1 MFLVERMRAQFSVR
15 LGKSSKFHLM
25 LSQCRNLAELVRQ
38 LKELDGETW
47 VVMEHTRRYCE
58 SVANQLYEASLY
70 VSEANPHLI
79 KEYCG
84 NSLRRVKT
92 DETDAIKLRGMLLTT
107 ARLYSHGY
115 DSLSFTKLII
125 SPASQ
130 SKYLLINCGRL
141 Y

>member
-25 LSQCRNLAELVRQ
+25 LPQCRNLAELVRQ

-107 ARLYSHGY
+107 GTDLRDYTHMDTIRCLLQLAV
-115 DSLSFTKLII
+115 TI
-125 SPASQ
+125 SDVFS
-130 SKYLLINCGRL
+130 
-141 Y
+141 

>member
-25 LSQCRNLAELVRQ
+25 LPQCRNLAELVRQ

-92 DETDAIKLRGMLLTT
+92 L
-107 ARLYSHGY
+107 
-115 DSLSFTKLII
+115 SLIHI
-125 SPASQ
+125 
-130 SKYLLINCGRL
+130 
-141 Y
+141 

>member
-25 LSQCRNLAELVRQ
+25 LPQCRNLAELVRQ

-107 ARLYSHGY
+107 GTDLRDYTHMDTLRC
-115 DSLSFTKLII
+115 
-125 SPASQ
+125 
-130 SKYLLINCGRL
+130 LLQN
-141 Y
+141 

>member
-25 LSQCRNLAELVRQ
+25 LPKCRNLAELVRQ

-107 ARLYSHGY
+107 GTDLRDYTHM
-115 DSLSFTKLII
+115 DTIRC
-125 SPASQ
+125 
-130 SKYLLINCGRL
+130 LLQN
-141 Y
+141 

>member
-25 LSQCRNLAELVRQ
+25 LPQCRNLAELVRQ

-58 SVANQLYEASLY
+58 SVANQLYEASQY

-107 ARLYSHGY
+107 GTDLRDYTHM
-115 DSLSFTKLII
+115 DTIRC
-125 SPASQ
+125 
-130 SKYLLINCGRL
+130 LLQN
-141 Y
+141 

>member
-25 LSQCRNLAELVRQ
+25 LPQCRNLAELVRQ

-47 VVMEHTRRYCE
+47 VVIEHTRRYCE

-107 ARLYSHGY
+107 GTDLRDYTHM
-115 DSLSFTKLII
+115 DTIRC
-125 SPASQ
+125 
-130 SKYLLINCGRL
+130 LLQN
-141 Y
+141 

>member
-25 LSQCRNLAELVRQ
+25 LPQCRNLAELVRQ

-47 VVMEHTRRYCE
+47 VVMEHTRRYYE

-107 ARLYSHGY
+107 GTDLRDYTHM
-115 DSLSFTKLII
+115 DTIRC
-125 SPASQ
+125 
-130 SKYLLINCGRL
+130 LLQN
-141 Y
+141 

>member
-1 MFLVERMRAQFSVR
+1 
-15 LGKSSKFHLM
+15 M
-25 LSQCRNLAELVRQ
+25 LPQCRNLAELVRQ

-107 ARLYSHGY
+107 GTDLRDYTPHM
-115 DSLSFTKLII
+115 DTIRC
-125 SPASQ
+125 
-130 SKYLLINCGRL
+130 LLQN
-141 Y
+141 

>member
-1 MFLVERMRAQFSVR
+1 MFRVERMRAQFSVR

-25 LSQCRNLAELVRQ
+25 LPQCRNLAELVRQ

-107 ARLYSHGY
+107 GTDLRDYTHM
-115 DSLSFTKLII
+115 DTIRC
-125 SPASQ
+125 
-130 SKYLLINCGRL
+130 LLQN
-141 Y
+141 

>member
-15 LGKSSKFHLM
+15 VGKSSKFHLM
-25 LSQCRNLAELVRQ
+25 LPQCRNLAELVRQ

-107 ARLYSHGY
+107 GTDLRDYTHM
-115 DSLSFTKLII
+115 DTIRC
-125 SPASQ
+125 
-130 SKYLLINCGRL
+130 LLQN
-141 Y
+141 

>member
-25 LSQCRNLAELVRQ
+25 LPQCRNLAELVRQ

-107 ARLYSHGY
+107 GTDLRDYTHMDTIRCIL
-115 DSLSFTKLII
+115 
-125 SPASQ
+125 Q
-130 SKYLLINCGRL
+130 N
-141 Y
+141 

>member
-25 LSQCRNLAELVRQ
+25 LPQCRNLAELVRQ

-92 DETDAIKLRGMLLTT
+92 DETDAKKLRGMLLTT
-107 ARLYSHGY
+107 GTDLRDYTHM
-115 DSLSFTKLII
+115 DTIRC
-125 SPASQ
+125 
-130 SKYLLINCGRL
+130 LLQN
-141 Y
+141 

>member
-15 LGKSSKFHLM
+15 LGRSSKFHLM
-25 LSQCRNLAELVRQ
+25 LPQCRNLAELVRQ

-107 ARLYSHGY
+107 GTDLRDYTHM
-115 DSLSFTKLII
+115 DTIRC
-125 SPASQ
+125 
-130 SKYLLINCGRL
+130 LLQN
-141 Y
+141 

>member
-25 LSQCRNLAELVRQ
+25 LPQCRNLAELVRQ

-107 ARLYSHGY
+107 GTDLRDYTHM
-115 DSLSFTKLII
+115 DTIRC
-125 SPASQ
+125 
-130 SKYLLINCGRL
+130 LLQN
-141 Y
+141 

>member
-25 LSQCRNLAELVRQ
+25 LPQCRNLAELVRQ

-58 SVANQLYEASLY
+58 SVANQLWEASLY

-107 ARLYSHGY
+107 GTDLRDYTHM
-115 DSLSFTKLII
+115 DTIRC
-125 SPASQ
+125 
-130 SKYLLINCGRL
+130 LLQN
-141 Y
+141 

>member
-25 LSQCRNLAELVRQ
+25 LPQCRNLAELVRQ

-58 SVANQLYEASLY
+58 SVANQLYEACLY

-107 ARLYSHGY
+107 GTDLRDYTHL
-115 DSLSFTKLII
+115 DTIRC
-125 SPASQ
+125 
-130 SKYLLINCGRL
+130 LLQN
-141 Y
+141 

>member
-25 LSQCRNLAELVRQ
+25 LPQCRNLAELVRQ

-70 VSEANPHLI
+70 VSEANPHPI
-79 KEYCG
+79 KEDCG

-107 ARLYSHGY
+107 GTDLRDYTHM
-115 DSLSFTKLII
+115 DTIRC
-125 SPASQ
+125 
-130 SKYLLINCGRL
+130 LLQN
-141 Y
+141 

>member
-1 MFLVERMRAQFSVR
+1 MFLVERMRAHFSVR

-25 LSQCRNLAELVRQ
+25 LPQCRNLAELVRQ

-107 ARLYSHGY
+107 GTDLRDYTHM
-115 DSLSFTKLII
+115 DTIRC
-125 SPASQ
+125 
-130 SKYLLINCGRL
+130 LLQN
-141 Y
+141 

>member
-1 MFLVERMRAQFSVR
+1 MFLVERMRAQFSIR

-25 LSQCRNLAELVRQ
+25 LPQCRNLAELVRQ

-107 ARLYSHGY
+107 GTDLRDYTHM
-115 DSLSFTKLII
+115 DTIRC
-125 SPASQ
+125 
-130 SKYLLINCGRL
+130 LLQN
-141 Y
+141 

>member
-25 LSQCRNLAELVRQ
+25 LPQCRNLAELVRQ

-84 NSLRRVKT
+84 NSLRRVRT

-107 ARLYSHGY
+107 GTDLRDYTHM
-115 DSLSFTKLII
+115 DTIRC
-125 SPASQ
+125 
-130 SKYLLINCGRL
+130 LLQN
-141 Y
+141 

>member
-25 LSQCRNLAELVRQ
+25 LPQCRNLAELVRQ

-84 NSLRRVKT
+84 KSLRRVKT

-107 ARLYSHGY
+107 GTDLRDYTHM
-115 DSLSFTKLII
+115 DTIRC
-125 SPASQ
+125 
-130 SKYLLINCGRL
+130 LLQN
-141 Y
+141 

>member
-1 MFLVERMRAQFSVR
+1 MFLVERMRAQFSIR

-25 LSQCRNLAELVRQ
+25 LPQCRNLAELVRQ

-92 DETDAIKLRGMLLTT
+92 DETDAIQLRGMLLTT
-107 ARLYSHGY
+107 GTDLRDYTHM
-115 DSLSFTKLII
+115 DTIRC
-125 SPASQ
+125 
-130 SKYLLINCGRL
+130 LLQN
-141 Y
+141 

>member
-25 LSQCRNLAELVRQ
+25 LPQCRNLAELVRQ

-47 VVMEHTRRYCE
+47 VVMDHTRRYCE

-107 ARLYSHGY
+107 GTDLRDYTHM
-115 DSLSFTKLII
+115 DTIRC
-125 SPASQ
+125 
-130 SKYLLINCGRL
+130 LLQN
-141 Y
+141 

>member
-25 LSQCRNLAELVRQ
+25 LPQCRNLAELVRQ

-107 ARLYSHGY
+107 GTDLRDYTHM
-115 DSLSFTKLII
+115 DTIR
-125 SPASQ
+125 
-130 SKYLLINCGRL
+130 YLLQN
-141 Y
+141 

>member
-15 LGKSSKFHLM
+15 FGKSSKFHLM

-107 ARLYSHGY
+107 GTDLRDYTHM
-115 DSLSFTKLII
+115 DTIRC
-125 SPASQ
+125 
-130 SKYLLINCGRL
+130 LLQN
-141 Y
+141 

>member
-25 LSQCRNLAELVRQ
+25 LPQCRNLAELVRQ

-107 ARLYSHGY
+107 VTDLRDYTHM
-115 DSLSFTKLII
+115 DTIRC
-125 SPASQ
+125 
-130 SKYLLINCGRL
+130 LLQN
-141 Y
+141 